1 MTEPS
6 RPARVRLDKWLW
18 AARFFKTRARAK
30 QAIEGGKVECE
41 GQRAKPAREITVGT
55 ELCIRQGFDVR
66 TVHVRELSEL
76 RRGANEAQS
85 LYEETPESIRTR
97 ELEAERRRARRAAIE
112 LPGGRPDRDDRRT
125 LEQLK
130 KRGGLDPQD

>member
-1 MTEPS
+1 MSEQP
-6 RPARVRLDKWLW
+6 RAARVRLDKWLW

-55 ELCIRQGFDVR
+55 ELRIRQGFDVR
-66 TVHVRELSEL
+66 TVHVRDLSEI
-76 RRGANEAQS
+76 RRGASDAQA
-85 LYEETPESIRTR
+85 LYEETPESIGVR
-97 ELEAERRRARRAAIE
+97 ERDAQRRRDQRAAIE

-130 KRGGLDPQD
+130 KRGGLERDD